1 MELLL
6 TPTFARQLKKLHK
19 NQKTSLDKVM
29 RQLAENPNLG
39 DAKTADLD
47 GIFVLKFMVNREKWS
62 LAYRQISDEIL
73 KLLLVGAHENFYREL
88 KKKQ

>member
-29 RQLAENPNLG
+29 QQLAENPYLG

-47 GIFVLKFMVNREKWS
+47 GIFVLKFMVNREKWL
-62 LAYRQISDEIL
+62 LAYRQISDESL
-73 KLLLVGAHENFYREL
+73 KLLLVGPHENFYREL
-88 KKKQ
+88 KKK